1 MCEYCKFQKGGD
13 IVIVDDQ
20 IICVHITNKNIT
32 YYKKQGYSNLK
43 VDDILHLKV
52 SDLSKGSRI
61 KVDVKCDY
69 CGKIVKVVYGDYNKY
84 KYDKYSCSH
93 CKQKKVSEYSLK
105 QRQDD
110 LYKRALDFCNEK
122 GYKLLTPKSDILSSE
137 TRISYECPKHGIHK
151 TKIYTLI
158 SRHGCIDCGIE
169 YTSDAH
175 RKKYDEVYN
184 DFKKYG
190 GVLINKD
197 DYISWNCK
205 NLNVICKECGETFT
219 TSYGAYINRGG
230 QVCPKC
236 TYNTSKGERAIKEF
250 LENKK
255 IKFDMQY
262 RFDDC
267 KNVIPLPFD
276 FYLYEYNTCIEYDGE
291 GHYIPIN
298 RGNISNLEAQEEL
311 ENIKFRDNIKTQY
324 CKDNNIKLIRI
335 PYWNFDN
342 IETIL
347 NKELFT

>member
-1 MCEYCKFQKGGD
+1 MIIENQKVKVT
-13 IVIVDDQ
+13 ISRR
-20 IICVHITNKNIT
+20 NIT
-32 YYKKQGYSNLK
+32 HYKKRGYDNLK
-43 VDDILHLKV
+43 VGDTLFLSI
-52 SDLSKGSRI
+52 SDLTNGSRI

-69 CGKIVKVVYGDYNKY
+69 CGKIIKVAYGDYNRY
-84 KYDKYSCSH
+84 KFDKYSCVS
-93 CKQKKVSEYSLK
+93 CRQKKTSEYNLK

-110 LYKRALDFCNEK
+110 LYNRALDFCNEK
-122 GYKLLTPKSDILSSE
+122 GYKLITPKSDILNSE
-137 TRISYECPKHGIHK
+137 TRVLYECPKHGTHE

-169 YTSDAH
+169 DVSNTH
-175 RKKYDEVYN
+175 RKNINEVYN

-190 GVLINKD
+190 GLLINKD

-205 NLNVICKECGETFT
+205 NLNVICKECGEIFT

-230 QVCPKC
+230 QVCSKC
-236 TYNTSKGERAIKEF
+236 TYNTSKGERVIKEF
-250 LENKK
+250 LEHKK
-255 IKFDMQY
+255 IKFDMQF

-267 KNVIPLPFD
+267 KNIIPLPFD
-276 FYLYEYNTCIEYDGE
+276 FYLYKYNTCIEYDGE

-298 RGNISNLEAQEEL
+298 RGKISDLEAQEVL

-335 PYWNFDN
+335 PYWDFDN
-342 IETIL
+342 IDKIL